1 MKASGTPL
9 AAVYCRYSKDDGKTS
24 DSSSIQTQ
32 KEMLSKYVVAQGFDL
47 YRIYCDDGF
56 SGLNSERPDFK
67 AMIADA
73 KSGKFSVIVTKDLSR
88 LSRNHIETDMYIE
101 MLFPQMGI
109 RYISIND
116 SIDTENNIG
125 LDIAPFKSILNEM
138 YSRDISK
145 KISSARRTRLNQGLF
160 MGTTVPIGY
169 MKNPDNKNQLLIDER
184 HAPIVRRIFAL
195 AKDGYGIGRIRQI
208 MTKDK
213 IPRPGTVTFAGMAT
227 YELFFDDD
235 HAENRTKWSNN
246 SVRGILRNPVYAGH
260 LAGYKRVKTSFKS
273 THRKSKLPEDWIV
286 IKNTHEPIIPPEE
299 FELVQNLITSRRRT
313 GKSGY
318 DNIFAG
324 LIKCADCGYAMSAR
338 HTNRTKKPEPIQNM
352 AYTCNN
358 YATFGKAVSGC
369 TGHSMDALD
378 VYNTVLADIN
388 KQAECAYNDNY
399 INDIIAKTSEIR
411 NKEFNALKKELK
423 QHNSR
428 LGVLD
433 ALFVKLYEDNASGKV
448 NDYNYK
454 KLSDKYE
461 SEQSALTTRISEITK
476 ILNAESD
483 KRLNAELF
491 ISEIKK
497 YTHLTTLNAE
507 ILNRL
512 ITKIT
517 VSEKYKDIDGETHQD
532 ITIYYKFIG
541 KI

>member
-160 MGTTVPIGY
+160 MGTTAPLGY

-235 HAENRTKWSNN
+235 NAENRTKWSNN
-246 SVRGILRNPVYAGH
+246 SVRGILRNPCLRGA
-260 LAGYKRVKTSFKS
+260 S
-273 THRKSKLPEDWIV
+273 
-286 IKNTHEPIIPPEE
+286 
-299 FELVQNLITSRRRT
+299 
-313 GKSGY
+313 SG
-318 DNIFAG
+318 
-324 LIKCADCGYAMSAR
+324 L
-338 HTNRTKKPEPIQNM
+338 Q
-352 AYTCNN
+352 
-358 YATFGKAVSGC
+358 
-369 TGHSMDALD
+369 
-378 VYNTVLADIN
+378 
-388 KQAECAYNDNY
+388 
-399 INDIIAKTSEIR
+399 
-411 NKEFNALKKELK
+411 
-423 QHNSR
+423 
-428 LGVLD
+428 
-433 ALFVKLYEDNASGKV
+433 
-448 NDYNYK
+448 
-454 KLSDKYE
+454 
-461 SEQSALTTRISEITK
+461 TR
-476 ILNAESD
+476 
-483 KRLNAELF
+483 
-491 ISEIKK
+491 
-497 YTHLTTLNAE
+497 
-507 ILNRL
+507 
-512 ITKIT
+512 
-517 VSEKYKDIDGETHQD
+517 
-532 ITIYYKFIG
+532 
-541 KI
+541 